1 MIESFTMWRVK
12 DKEFSDYEE
21 AVRYDSVMRN
31 TENHIDFFDSQGN
44 PLIFEEDPERT
55 LETADFIHLKNEES
69 LIYIKECFDELG
81 LLDCPET
88 IGWNRFDITDYE
100 WKSFT
105 EEKNAFEKNWG
116 KVRERIKEE

>member
-55 LETADFIHLKNEES
+55 LETADFIHLKNEEA
-69 LIYIKECFDELG
+69 LIYIRECFDELG
-81 LLDCPET
+81 IGDCPET
-88 IGWNRFDITDYE
+88 IGWSRFDSNDYE
-100 WKSFT
+100 WKSFA
-105 EEKNAFEKNWG
+105 EEKHAFEKNWE